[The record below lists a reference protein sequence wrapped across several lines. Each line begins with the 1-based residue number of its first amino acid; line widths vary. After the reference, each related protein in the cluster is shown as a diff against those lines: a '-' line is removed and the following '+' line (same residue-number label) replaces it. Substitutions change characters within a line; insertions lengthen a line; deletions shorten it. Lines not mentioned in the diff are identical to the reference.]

1 MPSLA
6 ELASHAVMLGLLFA
20 GLRYLRDTQP
30 DPNPAIE
37 AREAAK
43 LAAASQACTAAQD
56 QPLGAAHER
65 REQSLPFV
73 GTDRRI
79 SHLAEDAAA
88 WRRSA

>member
-6 ELASHAVMLGLLFA
+6 EMASHAVMLGLLFT

-43 LAAASQACTAAQD
+43 LAASTQPCAAVQDAPLDAS
-56 QPLGAAHER
+56 HER
-65 REQSLPFV
+65 REQHLPFV

>member
-6 ELASHAVMLGLLFA
+6 ELASHAVMLGLLLA
-20 GLRYLRDTQP
+20 GVRYLRDTQP

-43 LAAASQACTAAQD
+43 LAAATQPRAAVAEA
-56 QPLGAAHER
+56 PLDAPHER
-65 REQSLPFV
+65 REHDLPFV